1 MARKPCFIILLG
13 LRVNHPTNTTL
24 KSHIFKIRNHRNTTI
39 KCYDLSCQS
48 PSRRKF
54 NCWTIF
60 CHNLGMWSGVAECV
74 SKFVHLGSMIN
85 ESCRSIHNLRQRM
98 AITRNAMRELDK
110 NVWSTWLL
118 DFNFRLY
125 NACILSIFL
134 YGSETWSLTVTE
146 ERKIDALDQWC
157 LRRIYNIKWNDFVT
171 NEEVSRRTK
180 QLPLTPNCEE
190 EEPGLLWSCS

>member
-1 MARKPCFIILLG
+1 
-13 LRVNHPTNTTL
+13 
-24 KSHIFKIRNHRNTTI
+24 
-39 KCYDLSCQS
+39 
-48 PSRRKF
+48 
-54 NCWTIF
+54 
-60 CHNLGMWSGVAECV
+60 
-74 SKFVHLGSMIN
+74 
-85 ESCRSIHNLRQRM
+85 M

-180 QLPLTPNCEE
+180 QLPLTSIVRRRHLGFFGHVVRSDPV
-190 EEPGLLWSCS
+190 GDTR